1 MSEIRRINHNDNN
14 YDEIDAMGAQIMGEF
29 DALAQRVRDEGI
41 YSTQTSFGQ
50 NEKKVEFYEDLYQRI
65 LDRKNQRSHVS
76 QDVHDPS
83 YRVVRNRP
91 ESIAPRVSP
100 VRYLLNIPDGEDTKE
115 FIKALPYSLREQ
127 LGSDLKAFYEGLK
140 TASSS
145 IYEQTSTAQRKMI
158 ATMTI
163 AGILATGVVMSE
175 EGSHRELAAPS
186 DGIGLVYE
194 RTSSA
199 TVVQL
204 GDLANQDIEKS
215 VDDVANVL
223 QVGDEEQSKIK
234 VKGNE
239 LILPVDLSED
249 ELVASYIAFNAPDST
264 VSTTDAPETPAIGTE
279 TGNTGEDAG
288 NVPLEVQA
296 LNNAIKK
303 IDINSQKIDITEIRD
318 AVISLDKWY
327 APNDKDR
334 MSNMPSG
341 YVKVLLGNEAIGL
354 DIPLTVAERT
364 ANVERYTSPT
374 LAAVTYASAY
384 IFQQLITQKYP
395 QYTGAM
401 YRLRD
406 FNAPVHLTHNDGRQ
420 ADISGA
426 INIDVTQYATGPFAD
441 YQFSKNF
448 NKQFT
453 IDMFSAMAK
462 LSDSDGLVISS
473 ILYSGKTVPS
483 IVNSMAGRNFLQKKA
498 DHKDHGHITLM
509 KRFAMPQWRPRL
521 ADLPWDQDQDLRIA
535 NMAKPITQE
544 QHASQHQNFEDYM
557 KGNGVSTGAVDGSKD
572 VTTDPSGEISKESQ
586 DIIDSLNLKPEQK
599 DFLRTMLPAIRDVY
613 RDGAHINPAVV
624 LAQTSLETGF
634 GQSKLS
640 SEANNYFGMK
650 AGKSWTGEVYVV
662 DTKEEYKPGEVVTI
676 KDSFRKYDNPV
687 DSVRDYVEKIE
698 NSEHY
703 ADAVIN
709 YKDALGYVNGLF
721 NEVDD
726 KGNIIKEQGEPG
738 VLSYGT
744 DRGYEEKVM
753 SLISSRHY
761 MDLMRAEGIDP
772 MTDTFDKSDKD
783 AKNRKD
789 NTHGAQDKAQAK
801 DDGQPT
807 TTSVIENPASDNQKE
822 GSKEIEYTYFDE
834 DATRNIYQPYFKD
847 DAEGLDKWIASLPTK
862 EIDGQIKF
870 GVSVKNT
877 PDSPSNSK
885 DDMKK
890 DEAKSSEKA
899 SKKDAKKDDKKKD
912 TEENL
917 KKGPKSDSE
926 ETSKDGSKEGK

>member
-127 LGSDLKAFYEGLK
+127 LGSDLKTFYEGLK

-145 IYEQTSTAQRKMI
+145 IYEQTSTVQRRI
-158 ATMTI
+158 VATMTI
-163 AGILATGVVMSE
+163 AGILATGVVMNE
-175 EGSHRELAAPS
+175 EGNHRELAAPS

-223 QVGDEEQSKIK
+223 QVDDKEQSEIK

-239 LILPVDLSED
+239 LILPVDISED
-249 ELVASYIAFNAPDST
+249 EILAAFIAWQAQETDHDRQEP
-264 VSTTDAPETPAIGTE
+264 TTTISAPETTVPQNVDPEVLNDEEYIKWLVDQVKPTAEGYKAYDVDTSR
-279 TGNTGEDAG
+279 EDAFKDELSGQRIKPTAFVGHWTAGTYRNGVDQFISSIKNREG
-288 NVPLEVQA
+288 NCCSVMYFMDREGKTYRLTDSWEKTAHARGANSFTQGVEIEADNLRGKNEYTPKQMENFLYLAYRFMEANDIPIQRDRLLGHQEVD
-296 LNNAIKK
+296 KEYGRGGK
-303 IDINSQKIDITEIRD
+303 IDMPPELVDQLFPKLKQ
-318 AVISLDKWY
+318 LDKELKGSETKE
-327 APNDKDR
+327 PKT
-334 MSNMPSG
+334 
-341 YVKVLLGNEAIGL
+341 GNEAGL
-354 DIPLTVAERT
+354 TDK
-364 ANVERYTSPT
+364 S
-374 LAAVTYASAY
+374 LA
-384 IFQQLITQKYP
+384 
-395 QYTGAM
+395 
-401 YRLRD
+401 
-406 FNAPVHLTHNDGRQ
+406 
-420 ADISGA
+420 
-426 INIDVTQYATGPFAD
+426 
-441 YQFSKNF
+441 
-448 NKQFT
+448 
-453 IDMFSAMAK
+453 
-462 LSDSDGLVISS
+462 
-473 ILYSGKTVPS
+473 
-483 IVNSMAGRNFLQKKA
+483 
-498 DHKDHGHITLM
+498 
-509 KRFAMPQWRPRL
+509 
-521 ADLPWDQDQDLRIA
+521 
-535 NMAKPITQE
+535 
-544 QHASQHQNFEDYM
+544 
-557 KGNGVSTGAVDGSKD
+557 
-572 VTTDPSGEISKESQ
+572 
-586 DIIDSLNLKPEQK
+586 IIDNLNLTDKQK

-613 RDGAHINPAVV
+613 KDGAHINPAVV

-709 YKDALGYVNGLF
+709 YKDAQSYVNGLF

-772 MTDTFDKSDKD
+772 MTGAFDKSDKD

-789 NTHGAQDKAQAK
+789 NTQGTQDKARAN

-877 PDSPSNSK
+877 PDNPSNSK

-899 SKKDAKKDDKKKD
+899 SEKDTKKDDKKKD

-917 KKGPKSDSE
+917 KRDPKRDSE
-926 ETSKDGSKEGK
+926 KASKDSSKEGK